1 MVENVAATQTEARSF
16 VVGGGPPSISQASG
30 VSSPAAAN
38 ELAAMVR
45 NEAVEREAR
54 QTIAKQRF
62 LDPASRPITLQKE
75 TPDNLKGPA
84 EQPNTQVIN
93 PADLAAQRTLDANAG
108 RLNVG
113 MLGSA
118 AANQDTKHSAE
129 QDSSKQLPQRSISG
143 QNILQAQVAGSAQ
156 SLQVGDDV
164 ASPAEQ
170 LYGAAAYREATI
182 NFQRPSGLDR
192 LTSIFGGGEF
202 SQAGASTAPDPDTQ
216 TSERVKNIN
225 ENLATTDDNTADPNQ
240 TTDFKPRDVPG
251 AMGVTLDIADDETT
265 TVTANSGTFD
275 ANNDQRQSALNV
287 YELLQQL
294 RTQGQFGITV

>member
-1 MVENVAATQTEARSF
+1 MVENVAASQTEARSF
-16 VVGGGPPSISQASG
+16 VVGGPPPSISQASG

-38 ELAAMVR
+38 ELANMVR

-54 QTIAKQRF
+54 QAIAKQRF
-62 LDPASRPITLQKE
+62 LDPASRPITLQNE

-84 EQPNTQVIN
+84 ERPNTQVIN
-93 PADLAAQRTLDANAG
+93 PADLAAQRTLDANVG
-108 RLNVG
+108 R
-113 MLGSA
+113 LGSA
-118 AANQDTKHSAE
+118 AANQDTKHLAE

-156 SLQVGDDV
+156 SLQVGDDA

-192 LTSIFGGGEF
+192 LNSIFGGGKF

-216 TSERVKNIN
+216 TSEPVKNTN
-225 ENLATTDDNTADPNQ
+225 ENLATTDDNTADPSQ
-240 TTDFKPRDVPG
+240 PAGFVPRDVPG
-251 AMGVTLDIADDETT
+251 AMGVTLDVADDETT
-265 TVTANSGTFD
+265 TVTANNGTFD
-275 ANNDQRQSALNV
+275 ANNDLRQSALNV